1 MNLLKKKFFF
11 KLPLI
16 VGFFLVVVFGIS
28 PILIQ
33 EVSSTEVKQKLLDTI
48 GIKNYIKIKQV
59 YFSVINLQY
68 LPLKSK
74 EAILPL

>member
-68 LPLKSK
+68 FKK
-74 EAILPL
+74 T

>member
-1 MNLLKKKFFF
+1 
-11 KLPLI
+11 
-16 VGFFLVVVFGIS
+16 
-28 PILIQ
+28 
-33 EVSSTEVKQKLLDTI
+33 VSSTEVKQKLLDTI